1 MMTPWLKWLIF
12 SVLLLLPLS
21 CAQIDKHIL
30 VSSEGGD
37 VSIIYTT
44 SSDTDVDA
52 ADLLDATIPLI
63 P

>member
-1 MMTPWLKWLIF
+1 MMTPWLKWLIL
-12 SVLLLLPLS
+12 SVLLLMPLS
-21 CAQIDKHIL
+21 CARIDKHIL
-30 VSSEGGD
+30 VLSEGGD

-44 SSDTDVDA
+44 SSDTDVNA